1 MSMIDS
7 QTLEDLSG
15 AQALLLTLCRPFVRG
30 YFDPECT
37 VIQPEGIPHP
47 EDDLLV
53 HHDHMTIV
61 LQRHHGLPVRVR
73 VLEEHLDGDLYTRKI
88 ALLPTGSEKVVEWG
102 ICRLDLRYIP
112 EEAKREILAKELPL
126 GAVLIKHDV
135 HRRVKPRYFIR
146 LPESSAV
153 LKMFGAPL
161 NKEPVYGR
169 LGTIYCDGEPCI
181 ELLEIVVNT
190 QTQ

>member
-1 MSMIDS
+1 MSIIES
-7 QTLEDLSG
+7 QPMADLAG
-15 AQALLLTLCRPFVRG
+15 AQSLLTNLCRPFVRG
-30 YFDPECT
+30 YFEPECT
-37 VIQPEGIPHP
+37 VVQPEAIPHP
-47 EDDLLV
+47 DDDLLV

-61 LQRHHGLPVRVR
+61 LQRHHGSPMRVR
-73 VLEEHLDGDLYTRKI
+73 VIEEHLEGGIYTRKI
-88 ALLPTGSEKVVEWG
+88 ALMPTGSDKVVEWG

-112 EEAKREILAKELPL
+112 EEAKKEILAKQLPL

-135 HRRVKPRYFIR
+135 HRRVKPRYFVR

-153 LKMFGAPL
+153 LKMFGAEE
-161 NKEPVYGR
+161 NREPVYGR

-190 QTQ
+190 QKK